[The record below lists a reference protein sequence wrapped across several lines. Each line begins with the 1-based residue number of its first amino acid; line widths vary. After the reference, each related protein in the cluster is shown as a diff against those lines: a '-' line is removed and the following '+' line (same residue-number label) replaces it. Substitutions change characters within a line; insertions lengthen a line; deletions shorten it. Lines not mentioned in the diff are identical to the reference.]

1 MKHSIPT
8 QPKETTF
15 QDARLT
21 KGKDET
27 GQYLD
32 LNGQAFKEHSYEQ
45 QNAMSPLNGLVV
57 HGAACAS
64 LLALGNMAAVG
75 LASSGE
81 ILLEKALPIIPEAGF
96 IGRWPATVNSPESL
110 NQHAV
115 KVTPKQEVALP
126 TVAVNDE
133 LSESFTQQVEISGE
147 LKADN
152 ITEMATRYSDVMMDQ
167 SALLINDIPLIS
179 RGVDGGFT
187 FYIKN
192 KAGESVIDSTSHDNQ
207 PIFSGISERDSLIEI
222 FNQDGRV
229 LATTSADSR
238 GYWSI
243 ELPYTLPD
251 GQYTFTLYSTNPKG
265 ERKLVADK
273 VLLEIVANHE
283 LIEAQGQPSLT
294 LVPLIES
301 DEVFLTVLQDFKTQV
316 SSPAQ
321 TVDLDLSE
329 LLVINESD
337 LFSAL
342 NDNKQVDDSELSGL
356 EDLLH
361 PDGCITLW
369 AESEFASP
377 EYASATGTKID
388 LDSLLSNPLDTEL

>member
-1 MKHSIPT
+1 MKHSFLN
-8 QPKETTF
+8 QPKERTL
-15 QDARLT
+15 QDTRLA
-21 KGKDET
+21 KDKDET

-32 LNGQAFKEHSYEQ
+32 LSGQAFKEYSYEQ

-64 LLALGNMAAVG
+64 LLALGNMAGVG
-75 LASSGE
+75 LASSSE
-81 ILLEKALPIIPEAGF
+81 ILLEKALPVIPEPGF

-115 KVTPKQEVALP
+115 KVIPEQELIFPAVAL
-126 TVAVNDE
+126 NDE
-133 LSESFTQQVEISGE
+133 LSKLFTQQVEISE
-147 LKADN
+147 DLNADN
-152 ITEMATRYSDVMMDQ
+152 LTEMATRYSDVMIDQ
-167 SALLINDIPLIS
+167 SALLINDTPIIS
-179 RGVDGGFT
+179 VESDGGFT

-192 KAGESVIDSTSHDNQ
+192 KAGESVVDSISHDNQ
-207 PIFSGISERDSLIEI
+207 PIFSGISERESLIEI

-238 GYWSI
+238 GHWSI

-251 GQYTFTLYSTNPKG
+251 GQYAFTLYSTNPKG

-273 VLLEIVANHE
+273 VLLEIVAHHE

-294 LVPLIES
+294 LVPLIEAN
-301 DEVFLTVLQDFKTQV
+301 EIFFTALQDYKPQAP
-316 SSPAQ
+316 SPAL
-321 TVDLDLSE
+321 TADLNFSE

-342 NDNKQVDDSELSGL
+342 NDNEQVDDSELSGL

-361 PDGCITLW
+361 PDGGITLW
-369 AESEFASP
+369 AESEFASL